1 MLKKR
6 IKKDF
11 SRYGGLYLLV
21 IPVVVYYIIFHYIP
35 MGGVLM
41 AFEDFVPRRGV
52 FKSDWVGVQHFI
64 TFFKSY
70 DIWRLIRNTLR
81 ISLTSLVFGF
91 PAPVILAL
99 LINEVNNKFFKRFVQ
114 TASYLPHF
122 ISMVILCAMVK
133 EFVSTNGFVTQFLVD
148 WFDIQKVSLLI
159 NKNYFV
165 PVHVISGIWAEIGF
179 GSIIYL
185 AALSGIDMALYDAAA
200 IDGAG
205 RFRQVLHVTL
215 PGIAPTVII
224 KLLLAIGGIMGVGH
238 EKIILL
244 YNEGIYETA
253 DVISTYVYRKGLV
266 SGEYSFST
274 AVGLFNSVI
283 NFALIMIANK
293 ISAKVSEV
301 SLW

>member
-41 AFEDFVPRRGV
+41 AFEDYVPRRGI
-52 FKSDWVGVQHFI
+52 FKSDWVGLQHFI

-81 ISLTSLVFGF
+81 ISLTNLIFGF

-99 LINEVNNKFFKRFVQ
+99 LINEINNKYFKKFVQ
-114 TASYLPHF
+114 TCSYLPHF

-148 WFDIQKVSLLI
+148 WFNIEKVSLLI
-159 NKNYFV
+159 NKDYYV

-185 AALSGIDMALYDAAA
+185 AALSGIDQEQYEAAKL
-200 IDGAG
+200 DGAG
-205 RFRQVLHVTL
+205 RIRQMLYITL
-215 PGIAPTVII
+215 PGLLPTITTRPRPM
-224 KLLLAIGGIMGVGH
+224 K
-238 EKIILL
+238 
-244 YNEGIYETA
+244 
-253 DVISTYVYRKGLV
+253 R
-266 SGEYSFST
+266 
-274 AVGLFNSVI
+274 LFPLQDPI
-283 NFALIMIANK
+283 
-293 ISAKVSEV
+293 
-301 SLW
+301 